1 MLLYLQTPTVSSLLG
16 FRTFI
21 VARHEKCPL
30 LLAPANFVVQPIN
43 TTVKRNES
51 AIFSV
56 RVTGEI
62 GTVSYQWQ
70 RMRMD
75 LMIGRFE
82 GVNTAN
88 LTINSAQKSDE
99 GGYRCVVTI
108 TPPNVTTSEEA
119 FLTVGKTLI

>member
-1 MLLYLQTPTVSSLLG
+1 MK
-16 FRTFI
+16 
-21 VARHEKCPL
+21 KCPL
-30 LLAPANFVVQPIN
+30 LLAPANFVVQPTN

-62 GTVSYQWQ
+62 GTTSYQWQ
-70 RMRMD
+70 RMHMD
-75 LMIGRFE
+75 LTLETLGRFE

-88 LTINSAQKSDE
+88 LTIKSAQKSDQ

-108 TPPNVTTSEEA
+108 TPPNMTKDEQNIISEEA
-119 FLTVGKTLI
+119 FLTVGKMLI